1 MTLGRHYVTPECQHT
16 NEGQLTLRIVFL
28 TLGPRANTHKT
39 DVFYKQVLE
48 TKDVGNLRVTN

>member
-1 MTLGRHYVTPECQHT
+1 M
-16 NEGQLTLRIVFL
+16 FL

-39 DVFYKQVLE
+39 DVFYKQVLKQVLE